1 VNVGDLVLDT
11 VGCLGVVL
19 EVGKFATCVYFFD
32 RRCGEWCHTTD
43 IRMIST
49 V

>member
-1 VNVGDLVLDT
+1 MSIGDLVLDT

-19 EVGKFATCVYFFD
+19 EVGEHATSVYFFD
-32 RRCGEWCHTTD
+32 RGCKEWCHTAN

-49 V
+49 T